1 MNRKALLEA
10 AKELG
15 RVLLFAAIGWGI
27 AYLTSLPESSTTL
40 VALFVLKSLDKF
52 VHENPNIKANGVA
65 PF

>member
-1 MNRKALLEA
+1 MNKKALLEA

-27 AYLTSLPESSTTL
+27 GYVTSLPENTTTAVVLL
-40 VALFVLKSLDKF
+40 VLRAADKY
-52 VHENPNIKANGVA
+52 VHENPNIEAKGVA